1 MPAKPET
8 SLYHRLKEN
17 LPNCLITRIES
28 RVNLGIPDCFIAL
41 GISGE
46 FVPVELKVV
55 KHGRK
60 VRLSPHQISFHHRHA
75 EKGFR
80 TFILV
85 LFVPFGKSAVKE
97 GALLL
102 YAGYQVM
109 DLSRGGVDTE
119 PVARWAYGQVPWSL
133 VGLALAEA

>member
-8 SLYHRLKEN
+8 KLYQRLKEN
-17 LPNCLITRIES
+17 FPNCLITRIES

-85 LFVPFGKSAVKE
+85 GE
-97 GALLL
+97 LLL
-102 YAGYQVM
+102 YGGEQVM
-109 DLSRGGVDTE
+109 ELAKGGIDTE
-119 PVARWAYGQVPWSL
+119 PLAAWPYGAVPWEL
-133 VGLALAEA
+133 VGLALAEG

>member
-8 SLYHRLKEN
+8 SLYQRLKEN

-41 GISGE
+41 KQTGE

-60 VRLSPHQISFHHRHA
+60 VKLSPHQIAFHARHA
-75 EKGFR
+75 ELGVR

-85 LFVPFGKSAVKE
+85 LYVPPGKVASRE
-97 GALLL
+97 GQLLL
-102 YAGYQVM
+102 FSGKQVLELAKSGI
-109 DLSRGGVDTE
+109 DTDPIVRYHYGV
-119 PVARWAYGQVPWSL
+119 VPWHML
-133 VGLALAEA
+133 MYTLAEA

>member
-8 SLYHRLKEN
+8 SLYQRLKEN

-41 GISGE
+41 KQSGE

-60 VRLSPHQISFHHRHA
+60 VRLSPHQIAFHHRHA
-75 EKGFR
+75 EQGFR

-85 LFVPFGKSAVKE
+85 LFVPFGKPASKE
-97 GALLL
+97 GVLLL
-102 YAGYQVM
+102 YSGAQVM
-109 DLSRGGVDTE
+109 DLVKAGVDTQ
-119 PVARWAYGQVPWSL
+119 PIAAWHYGEVPWAV
-133 VGLALAEA
+133 VGYTLAEA